1 MSLWKVRYLRNP
13 WALQSSY
20 QCFLCLTE
28 QLLEFMHQLPAFA
41 NMTMSVRR
49 ELCSVMIF
57 EVVEQ
62 AGAIIL
68 EDGQEVSYC
77 LQHSLGAIGSR
88 LLARASGGKGLFAIS
103 AALPHLKVWEFFSHC
118 DPYPKSPKLSPSL
131 WEILPLYYCLLQEL
145 NTAKYRHKKAF
156 RKSLPGKC

>member
-1 MSLWKVRYLRNP
+1 MYLWRVRYLRNP
-13 WALQSSY
+13 WASQSSY

-68 EDGQEVSYC
+68 EDGQEVSCC
-77 LQHSLGAIGSR
+77 LQHNLSAPGSG
-88 LLARASGGKGLFAIS
+88 LARAPAGEGLENPLPVS
-103 AALPHLKVWEFFSHC
+103 APESQRIL
-118 DPYPKSPKLSPSL
+118 LSP
-131 WEILPLYYCLLQEL
+131 
-145 NTAKYRHKKAF
+145 
-156 RKSLPGKC
+156 

>member
-1 MSLWKVRYLRNP
+1 M
-13 WALQSSY
+13 QSSY

-77 LQHSLGAIGSR
+77 LQHNLSAIGSG
-88 LLARASGGKGLFAIS
+88 LARASGGNGLENLFPIS
-103 AALPHLKVWEFFSHC
+103 APLPHLKENSSLTVTHIQNPQTVAHPFGRFCLCITVLFKTSTQ
-118 DPYPKSPKLSPSL
+118 PSTD
-131 WEILPLYYCLLQEL
+131 IKQHSVYCSQI
-145 NTAKYRHKKAF
+145 
-156 RKSLPGKC
+156 KC

>member
-1 MSLWKVRYLRNP
+1 
-13 WALQSSY
+13 
-20 QCFLCLTE
+20 
-28 QLLEFMHQLPAFA
+28 MHQLPAFA

-77 LQHSLGAIGSR
+77 LQHNLSARGSR
-88 LLARASGGKGLFAIS
+88 LARASGGGGLEKLFCTFP
-103 AALPHLKVWEFFSHC
+103 ALES
-118 DPYPKSPKLSPSL
+118 
-131 WEILPLYYCLLQEL
+131 
-145 NTAKYRHKKAF
+145 
-156 RKSLPGKC
+156 